1 MNRSTTL
8 VSVLAGVLLLGAIVA
23 FSVSAISSA
32 APQGPRA
39 LADQTACRGFDLD
52 LAFSDAQ
59 PTIDLVR
66 SKVDDADATGFP
78 SDHYRAHMNFGRAKE
93 SLRAF
98 AEGTA
103 ASAQTPGISDDVF
116 DAMVGVIEA
125 SSELRDHL
133 DLDGGRMSIYDVDHL
148 ATDLTVA
155 VSDLRSVC
163 AD

>member
-1 MNRSTTL
+1 MTRSTAL
-8 VSVLAGVLLLGAIVA
+8 VSVLAGVLLLGAMVA

-32 APQGPRA
+32 APQGPQA

-59 PTIDLVR
+59 PTVDLVQR
-66 SKVDDADATGFP
+66 RIDDADATGFP
-78 SDHYRAHMNFGRAKE
+78 SDHYEARMNYASAKE
-93 SLRAF
+93 SLHAF

-116 DAMVGVIEA
+116 DAMVSVIEA

-133 DLDGGRMSIYDVDHL
+133 DLDRGDTSIYDVDHM

-155 VSDLRSVC
+155 VSDLKSVC